1 MRVDGREIP
10 VSGSLLQ
17 PRIRRTSDILRVVL
31 SALAVAIVIAGS
43 LITRPQW
50 ENLEKSVSGIVG
62 FLTPEQSDLVYILY
76 GIGILAL
83 PFAILVRTVW
93 ERQWKLLGGFL
104 AAGLIAVLL
113 FSITPT
119 GLNAPRWHLA
129 EPDQVNTFLSQFLD
143 DPRWIAMLAAMLT
156 VASPWLPARWRRWWW
171 TLLLAFVPIH
181 LVVSLVVPAR
191 ALLGLVA
198 GWCVGAVIVL
208 VVGTPALE
216 VPLDAAVRVLA
227 KRGYRVNAF
236 RVVRPGGRGPLTL
249 SASTTPMAPADPESG
264 PADTATIDLPNG
276 AGAPRGKA
284 QRLAAAARETVSAAA
299 GSASRATPSRAALVT
314 SAATAD
320 PAPAVGPL
328 SNAAARV
335 TSDRPV
341 PVENSTAAGDLTPI
355 TPPENEL
362 IVELYGANQRSRG
375 ALQAFRRWL
384 TIRSGEYP
392 ALFASMRRAVEHR
405 ALMGIAI
412 SDLGLGSNK
421 PLTVAALN
429 RGWMLYAHT
438 VPQGE
443 PLSAAQGEK
452 ELEQVWRALHTMHKA
467 QISHGELRADEIR
480 MVDGEARFGGF
491 IQSEFGAYDTR
502 FESDNAQ
509 LLLSTAAI
517 FGTETAVRTAIAVL
531 GEQSVLAASRR
542 LTKSA
547 IPATV
552 RNSVP
557 DAGELMKSLRAEVS
571 SQTGQDK
578 IEAAQ
583 ITRFSRNQI
592 IQLVLLIGLVYVA
605 YPYISAVPTFFTE
618 LGSANW
624 AYAALG
630 LAVSALTY
638 VGAAM
643 ALWACASESV
653 NFRNLLLMQVAN
665 TFAATTTPAGVGG
678 LALSVRFLQKSGLG
692 AVRATAAVALQ
703 QTVQVITHLVLLLFF
718 SVAAGVSTNL
728 SHFVPSAT
736 VLYLVVGVLVGLLGA
751 TMFIP
756 KVRKWLLTEVRP
768 QLADV
773 VGQLKDLGRSPGRL
787 AMIVGGCATTT
798 LGMALAL
805 WASIEAFG
813 GSTTFVTV
821 TIVTMIG
828 GTLASAAP
836 TPGGV
841 GAVEA
846 ALIGGLA
853 AFGVAAGIAVPAV
866 LLYRVLTCWLPVFC
880 GWPIMRWLTRKDM
893 I

>member
-1 MRVDGREIP
+1 MRVDGREVP

-31 SALAVAIVIAGS
+31 SAVFTAVVITGS

-50 ENLEKSVSGIVG
+50 ENLESSVSGIVG
-62 FLTPEQSDLVYILY
+62 FLTPEQSNLVYILY
-76 GIGILAL
+76 GIAILAL
-83 PFAILVRTVW
+83 PFAILVRLIW
-93 ERQWKLLGGFL
+93 GRQWKLLGGFL
-104 AAGLIAVLL
+104 SAGLIALLL
-113 FSITPT
+113 FSITGT
-119 GLNAPRWHLA
+119 GFSAPRWHLS
-129 EPDQVNTFLSQFLD
+129 EPEQVNTFLSQFLD
-143 DPRWIAMLAAMLT
+143 DPRWIAMLAATLT
-156 VASPWLPARWRRWWW
+156 VASPWLPPRWRRWWW

-191 ALLGLVA
+191 ALLGLAV
-198 GWCVGAVIVL
+198 GWLVGAVIVL

-227 KRGYRVNAF
+227 RRGFQVTAF
-236 RVVRPGGRGPLTL
+236 QVVRPAGRGPLVL
-249 SASTTPMAPADPESG
+249 SAKTEADP
-264 PADTATIDLPNG
+264 L
-276 AGAPRGKA
+276 
-284 QRLAAAARETVSAAA
+284 TV
-299 GSASRATPSRAALVT
+299 
-314 SAATAD
+314 
-320 PAPAVGPL
+320 
-328 SNAAARV
+328 
-335 TSDRPV
+335 
-341 PVENSTAAGDLTPI
+341 EM
-355 TPPENEL
+355 
-362 IVELYGANQRSRG
+362 YGQNQRSRS
-375 ALQAFRRWL
+375 ALRQLRRWL
-384 TIRSGEYP
+384 TIRPGEYP
-392 ALFASMRRAVEHR
+392 TLFASMRRAVEHR

-412 SDLGLGSNK
+412 GDLGLGSNR
-421 PLTVAALN
+421 PLTVAALD
-429 RGWMLYAHT
+429 RGWMMYAHT
-438 VPQGE
+438 EPRGVPF
-443 PLSAAQGEK
+443 AAEHGEK
-452 ELEQVWRALHTMHKA
+452 MLVKVWQALHTLHEG
-467 QISHGELRADEIR
+467 QISHGDLRAEDIR
-480 MVDGEARFGGF
+480 ILDGEVRFGGF
-491 IQSEFGAYDTR
+491 MMSEFGTYDVR
-502 FESDNAQ
+502 FQSDVAQ
-509 LLLSTAAI
+509 LLFTSAAL
-517 FGTETAVRTAIAVL
+517 FGPETAVRTALELMGPQHVL
-531 GEQSVLAASRR
+531 SASRR
-542 LTKSA
+542 LTKTA
-547 IPATV
+547 IPEQV
-552 RNSVP
+552 RKSVP
-557 DAGELMKSLRAEVS
+557 DAGNLMKATRDEVAA
-571 SQTGQDK
+571 QTDQDK
-578 IEAAQ
+578 IEAAR

-605 YPYISAVPTFFTE
+605 YPYISAAPGFFSE
-618 LGSANW
+618 LQQANW
-624 AYAALG
+624 WWAALG

-638 VGAAM
+638 LGAAM
-643 ALWACASESV
+643 ALWACASEEV
-653 NFRNLLLMQVAN
+653 NFRNLLFMQVAN

-703 QTVQVITHLVLLLFF
+703 QTIQVVTHLVLLVFF

-736 VLYLVVGVLVGLLGA
+736 VLYFVAGALLGLLGV
-751 TMFIP
+751 TMFVP
-756 KVRKWLLTEVRP
+756 KIRGWLVHEVRP

-773 VGQLKDLGRSPGRL
+773 LAQLKDLARRPGRL

-853 AFGVAAGIAVPAV
+853 AFGVAATIAVPAV

-880 GWPIMRWLTRKDM
+880 GWPIMRWLTSNDM